1 MREDAVCLAA
11 LALVF
16 VVLVTNVINK
26 NNIPLMV
33 HYFTTH
39 LSGKPGEKLCDY
51 TVMERPQRKTLTTDM
66 YTNAFKYRF
75 KFKR

>member
-39 LSGKPGEKLCDY
+39 LSGKRGGGKAMCLYGHGAAAEENFNHRYVYECI
-51 TVMERPQRKTLTTDM
+51 
-66 YTNAFKYRF
+66 
-75 KFKR
+75 